1 MKLELIGAAMTTW
14 NIVKKQ
20 QTKPEDSNSFYYYC
34 SIALKAQWSQG
45 QNTFSV
51 HSKKTK
57 SLQNVESK
65 QRKNE
70 HENVSS

>member
-14 NIVKKQ
+14 HVVKKQ

-34 SIALKAQWSQG
+34 SIAWKTQWSQG

-51 HSKKTK
+51 HSKK
-57 SLQNVESK
+57 N
-65 QRKNE
+65 
-70 HENVSS
+70 